1 MKIGVI
7 ICTYKRKDGKTIEYL
22 TNTLNSVLNQTYKNY
37 KIFLIGDRYED
48 EIEFNQYKKLISLTD
63 NYCENLEFAHE
74 RDVYGDNKQA
84 LWSYAGTFATN
95 YAMDLCVKEN
105 IDYVCFLNHDD
116 FWYPNHL
123 EEIAKLVNNDKTDFI
138 ITKSTYKNGYL
149 PRITS
154 NDKYIDFLPVPCGV
168 IHSSVCMNIK
178 TIPLRYIDLFKETGK
193 VGSPGDAEYWV
204 RVSKFIIN
212 NKLKSKYINNLT
224 CRHDEEGYELSSE

>member
-1 MKIGVI
+1 
-7 ICTYKRKDGKTIEYL
+7 
-22 TNTLNSVLNQTYKNY
+22 
-37 KIFLIGDRYED
+37 
-48 EIEFNQYKKLISLTD
+48 
-63 NYCENLEFAHE
+63 
-74 RDVYGDNKQA
+74 
-84 LWSYAGTFATN
+84 
-95 YAMDLCVKEN
+95 MDLCVKEN

-178 TIPLRYIDLFKETGK
+178 TIHFVLANDFIVIFDVKSFKFWLE
-193 VGSPGDAEYWV
+193 
-204 RVSKFIIN
+204 
-212 NKLKSKYINNLT
+212 
-224 CRHDEEGYELSSE
+224 